1 MAATVFKASSASN
14 LEFGTTNETGIILT
28 SYNRTVNAE
37 KTEVRDAE
45 NEVVAVAYSGLTAAI
60 TLTGFINGSVTM
72 QVANTLSLTND
83 TSLGGLTGGTV
94 IVDSVAFATSQ
105 GEFSQVTVNA
115 TQYGETMTSA

>member
-1 MAATVFKASSASN
+1 MAATIYKSSAASD

-45 NEVVAVAYSGLTAAI
+45 NEVVAVAYTGLTAAI
-60 TLTGFINGSVTM
+60 VLEGYINGSVTM

-83 TSLGGLTGGTV
+83 TTLGGLTGGTIV
-94 IVDSVAFATSQ
+94 VDSVALATSQ
-105 GEFSQVTVNA
+105 GEFSRVTVNC
-115 TQYGETMTSA
+115 TQYGETLSAS